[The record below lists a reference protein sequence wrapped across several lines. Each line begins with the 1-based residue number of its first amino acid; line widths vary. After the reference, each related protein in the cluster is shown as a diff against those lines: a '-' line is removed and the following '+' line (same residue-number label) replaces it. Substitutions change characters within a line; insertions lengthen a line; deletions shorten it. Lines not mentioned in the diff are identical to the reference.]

1 MTDIAQPARRT
12 VMCASAALGSAAL
25 LTACGDGHSEAPV
38 PQASPVPSPT
48 GEGQAVIDLAELA
61 VGARATV
68 QAKHPTGAEIPVLL
82 FRPDEKSVLAYS
94 SVCTHQGCVVTTKS
108 TKDDFFCA
116 CHGSRF
122 KPSDGTVTDG
132 PAIAPLARYA
142 TEIKDDKVIVFI
154 TDSK

>member
-12 VMCASAALGSAAL
+12 VMSASAVLGSAAL
-25 LTACGDGHSEAPV
+25 LTACGDGHSEAQV
-38 PQASPVPSPT
+38 PEASPAPSPT
-48 GEGQAVIDLAELA
+48 GEGQAVIALADLA
-61 VGARATV
+61 VGTRATV

-82 FRPDEKSVLAYS
+82 FRPNEKSVLAYS

-108 TKDDFFCA
+108 SKDDFFCA

-142 TEIKDDKVIVFI
+142 TEIKNEKVIVFV
-154 TDSK
+154 TDTK